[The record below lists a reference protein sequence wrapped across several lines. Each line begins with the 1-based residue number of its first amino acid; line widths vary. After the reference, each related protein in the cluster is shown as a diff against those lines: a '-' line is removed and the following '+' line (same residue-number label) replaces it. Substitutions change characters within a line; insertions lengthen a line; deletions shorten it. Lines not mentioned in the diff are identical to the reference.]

1 MSAGTRPRAG
11 RPLGLSTRLLL
22 AQALLLVAGAG
33 TAWLVAS
40 AIGPGIFHQHLVQAG
55 GGHTS
60 GELQH
65 IERGFRDSLL
75 VALGT
80 GLLAA
85 VAIALV
91 VTAWFSRRLQRSTD
105 AVAGSATRIT
115 DGHYDTRVP
124 TVGLGQEF
132 DHLAGTVNEL
142 ATRLGDVERTR
153 TRLLS
158 DLAHEMR
165 TPLASI
171 EAHLE
176 AIEDGV
182 RAADPATMTVLRD
195 NTRRLHRLADDISA
209 VSRAEEGRLDVH
221 PVATPAADLVH
232 AAAAAAAEAYQGHSV
247 TLRTEVSA
255 SGSVEVD
262 ADRMGQVLANLLDN
276 ALHHTPAGGV
286 VSLLARPG
294 ARDTV
299 ELVVTDTGSGISASD
314 LPHVF
319 ERFYRADPA
328 RRHHGGT
335 GIGLTISR
343 AIVDAHG
350 GTLTASSDGAGRGAT
365 FTVRVPLAR
374 ARGGATGGSRTG

>member
-1 MSAGTRPRAG
+1 MSRAVEGDTSGPRPAPIG
-11 RPLGLSTRLLL
+11 AAGLSTRLLL
-22 AQALLLVAGAG
+22 AQALLLIAGAG

-40 AIGPGIFHQHLVQAG
+40 AIGPGIFHQHLLEAG
-55 GGHTS
+55 GGHTA
-60 GELQH
+60 GEMEH

-80 GLLAA
+80 GLIAA
-85 VAIALV
+85 VAIALL

-105 AVAGSATRIT
+105 AVADSATRIT
-115 DGHYDTRVP
+115 HGHYDTRVP

-132 DHLAGTVNEL
+132 DHLADTVNEL
-142 ATRLGDVERTR
+142 ANRLGEVEHTR

-182 RAADPATMTVLRD
+182 RTADPATLSVLRN

-209 VSRAEEGRLDVH
+209 VSRAEEGRLTTH
-221 PVATPAADLVH
+221 PVPMPTGTVVSAAS
-232 AAAAAAAEAYQGHSV
+232 AAAAEAYSERGV
-247 TLRTEVSA
+247 TLRTETNTPA
-255 SGSVEVD
+255 SVD
-262 ADRMGQVLANLLDN
+262 VDPDRMAQVLANLLEN
-276 ALHHTPAGGV
+276 ALHHTGPGGTV
-286 VSLLARPG
+286 TVTTRPG
-294 ARDTV
+294 PKDTV
-299 ELVVTDTGSGISASD
+299 ELVVADTGSGISATD

-328 RRHHGGT
+328 RSHHGGT

-350 GTLTASSDGAGRGAT
+350 GTLTAASEGPGRGAT
-365 FTVRVPLAR
+365 FVIRLPVAGR
-374 ARGGATGGSRTG
+374 RRHR